1 MEAVP
6 LAVMLMYW
14 LLAGCSV
21 QSSGDQAGSWSGKGV
36 GRCFT
41 HHTDPP
47 DLTLQRWNTL
57 TLLHCPPPPPQ
68 RPPGSSSKKQADLYG
83 APSPAVGPIRHA
95 IVPTLIW

>member
-57 TLLHCPPPPPQ
+57 TLLHCPPPPPSDHRAAAAKSKQ
-68 RPPGSSSKKQADLYG
+68 TSMGPPHLLLV
-83 APSPAVGPIRHA
+83 PSAMP
-95 IVPTLIW
+95 